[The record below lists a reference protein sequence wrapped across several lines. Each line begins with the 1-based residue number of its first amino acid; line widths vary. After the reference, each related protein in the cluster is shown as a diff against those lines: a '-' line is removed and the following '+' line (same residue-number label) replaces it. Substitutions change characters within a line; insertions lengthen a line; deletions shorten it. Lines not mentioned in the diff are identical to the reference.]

1 MNADLVRGLA
11 LVLYILAA
19 VGFIVFLVRE
29 SEPARQGAT
38 VLLSAGFAA
47 QTVFLILGTLKV
59 SQLPVLSLSQA
70 LGFSGWALV
79 GVYLAMS
86 LRFRLAVLG
95 ACVTPLTAVLVL
107 VSALSPSRPA
117 EAGPIFQGLWL
128 SAHLVTAFIG
138 YGFLALSFLA
148 GVLYLVQEHEIKAKR
163 TGGVYRRLPSL
174 GTLDELNQTSLTLG
188 FALIT
193 AGIVTGAVYAQAA
206 LGSYWRWDPKEVWAF
221 ITWLVYAGLIHQR
234 VTVGWRGRRAA
245 ILSMVGFA
253 VLCFTFLG
261 VSQLPAGYHSF
272 ANFERLE
279 TK

>member
-11 LVLYILAA
+11 LVSYFLAA
-19 VGFIVFLVRE
+19 VAFLVFLLRE
-29 SEPARQGAT
+29 SESARRGAT
-38 VLLSAGFAA
+38 VLVAAGFAV
-47 QTVFLILGTLKV
+47 QTVFLILGTLEV
-59 SQLPVLSLSQA
+59 GQLPVFNLSQA

-79 GVYLAMS
+79 GVYLLVS
-86 LRFRLAVLG
+86 TRFRLPVLG
-95 ACVTPLTAVLVL
+95 VCVTPLAAVLVF
-107 VSALSPSRPA
+107 VSALSRSRPA
-117 EAGPIFQGLWL
+117 QVTPIFQGLWL

-148 GVLYLVQEHEIKAKR
+148 GVLYLLQEREIKAKR

-174 GTLDELNQTSLTLG
+174 GTLDALNHTSLTLG
-188 FALIT
+188 FALIS
-193 AGIVTGAVYAQAA
+193 AGIVTGAVYAQVT

-245 ILSMVGFA
+245 IMSIVGFA

-261 VSQLPAGYHSF
+261 VSHLLTGYHSF
-272 ANFERLE
+272 ANLERLE
-279 TK
+279 MK